1 MRMSVEAAAGLA
13 RPSRA
18 RTQTNQI
25 EMYQDDTRM
34 LTVPGAT
41 RHTLRA
47 PGAS

>member
-13 RPSRA
+13 RPA

-25 EMYQDDTRM
+25 EMFQDDTRM